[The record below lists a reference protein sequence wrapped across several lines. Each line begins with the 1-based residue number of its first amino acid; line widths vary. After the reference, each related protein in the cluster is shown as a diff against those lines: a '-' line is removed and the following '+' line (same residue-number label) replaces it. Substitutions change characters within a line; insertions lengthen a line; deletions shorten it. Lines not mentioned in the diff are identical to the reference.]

1 MGKGPAWG
9 RWEDECPCVPGVPC
23 LAEAGEREEKV
34 SGKLDCPGLWCSARR
49 EMNIYVKLRVQE
61 KPTQADLCLEV
72 ERVPL
77 QGPTEGDPRPIF
89 SV

>member
-1 MGKGPAWG
+1 
-9 RWEDECPCVPGVPC
+9 
-23 LAEAGEREEKV
+23 
-34 SGKLDCPGLWCSARR
+34 
-49 EMNIYVKLRVQE
+49 MNIYVKLRVQE
-61 KPTQADLCLEV
+61 KPTQADLCPEV